1 MRGLVHFMDN
11 TFLKTEKLYRAIYPP
26 KVSAMYWRKDGTI
39 SSAAF
44 ADSQGLS
51 VERGDFRSDN
61 VVVNSMLERF
71 TGYIVS
77 LYARDCF
84 NVGAILRYLPSNN
97 NVYHS
102 EIHGSESKKLLSK
115 SQRYYLARKARIVN
129 K

>member
-1 MRGLVHFMDN
+1 MDN
-11 TFLKTEKLYRAIYPP
+11 IFPKTEKLYRAIYPP

-97 NVYHS
+97 SVYHS

-115 SQRYYLARKARIVN
+115 SQRYYLAKKARIVN